1 MDPNETLFDDLIFG
15 DEEPGYSQDLF
26 EPESGS
32 SNPTPT
38 TSSKITKIAPK
49 QEQED
54 EDEDEDEEAGF
65 FDNEEEE
72 EDDENSEENEDEEN
86 QESEAD
92 GLEES
97 DTINDLLLAKGIKDP
112 RAILYEAEDGTTE
125 EIDFYSLSYSEQMSI
140 LKSDDRE
147 INYGLSENEVSTLN
161 FLRENG
167 VSFEDAIEYFKKEAV
182 REYQDSLSDD
192 SLKIDNY
199 EDEELFVL
207 DLKLK
212 YEDLTEDQA
221 VSALNA
227 ALQNPDLFKRQIDR
241 LRDEYRDIEIKN
253 KEARN
258 IERLSK
264 EKEDYDVLMN
274 SLNEVAV
281 NTEDIGGLD
290 LTDEDKEEVMR
301 YVLEKDLN
309 GQSEFDKLKTNPDL
323 MFKAAWF
330 ATKGQ
335 EAFDIVHSY
344 YKNEIDKV
352 RKSAYQKAKED
363 FEKKNNKATEST
375 QPRKRTVI
383 KKTDKA
389 GSSAPGFRGYTTH
402 KAVGSIDDLYRDL
415 S

>member
-15 DEEPGYSQDLF
+15 DDEPGYSQDLF
-26 EPESGS
+26 EPEAGS
-32 SNPTPT
+32 STPTPT
-38 TSSKITKIAPK
+38 TSSKISKAPQ
-49 QEQED
+49 QEE
-54 EDEDEDEEAGF
+54 EDEEEDDKQGF
-65 FDNEEEE
+65 FDNEEDEE
-72 EDDENSEENEDEEN
+72 GEDDDNSEEDGDEEDETL
-86 QESEAD
+86 EAD

-97 DTINDLLLAKGIKDP
+97 DTINDLLLAKGIKNP
-112 RAILYEAEDGTTE
+112 KAILYEAEDGTTQ
-125 EIDFYSLSYSEQMSI
+125 EIDFYSLPYNEQMSI

-147 INYGLSENEVSTLN
+147 INYGLSDNEVATLN

-227 ALQNPDLFKRQIDR
+227 ALQNPDLFKRQIER

-264 EKEDYDVLMN
+264 EKEDYDALMN
-274 SLNEVAV
+274 SLNDVAV

-290 LTDEDKEEVMR
+290 LTDEDKEDVMR

-363 FEKKNNKATEST
+363 FEKKQNKTTEST
-375 QPRKRTVI
+375 QPRKRTII

-402 KAVGSIDDLYRDL
+402 KSVGSIDDLYRDL